1 MPQKSHRITISAALI
16 VIGFFISC
24 HSHKETTTSAKKE
37 PVKNPTVKTNDV
49 KIKNVAS
56 ILGVSEK
63 EVKEK
68 KLYGF
73 VSEWYGVPY
82 KYGGCSKYGTDCSCL
97 TINLY
102 STVYKKQLPRNAD
115 DMAKAC
121 DKVSERKADE
131 GDMVFFK
138 INSKTVSH
146 VGVVLKNNKFV
157 HASTSKGVLISDLND
172 AYYKKYFYCYGRLN

>member
-1 MPQKSHRITISAALI
+1 MQIRSHILFLSVAL
-16 VIGFFISC
+16 VSVGFFVSC
-24 HSHKETTTSAKKE
+24 HSRKETTTS
-37 PVKNPTVKTNDV
+37 VKNETTKSGDV
-49 KIKNVAS
+49 KLKGIAS

-63 EVKEK
+63 ELTDK

-82 KYGGCSKYGTDCSCL
+82 KYGGCTKNGTDCSCL

-102 STVYKKQLPRNAD
+102 STVYRKQLPRTAD
-115 DMAKAC
+115 EMAKAC
-121 DKVSERKADE
+121 DKVSEKKCDE

-138 INSKTVSH
+138 INSKQVSH
-146 VGVVLKNNKFV
+146 VGVILKNNKFV

-172 AYYKKYFYCYGRLN
+172 VYYKKYFYCFGRMN

>member
-1 MPQKSHRITISAALI
+1 MPQKSHIITLSAALI
-16 VIGFFISC
+16 VIGFIVSC
-24 HSHKETTTSAKKE
+24 HSHKEVATSVKNDSAK
-37 PVKNPTVKTNDV
+37 VSDV
-49 KIKNVAS
+49 KIKNVAT

-63 EVKEK
+63 EIRGE
-68 KLYGF
+68 KLYEF
-73 VSEWYGVPY
+73 VTDWYGVPY
-82 KYGGCSKYGTDCSCL
+82 KYGGCSKSGTDCSCL

-102 STVYKKQLPRNAD
+102 SSVYKKQLPRSAD

-138 INSKTVSH
+138 INSKQVSH
-146 VGVVLKNNKFV
+146 VGVILKNNKFV

-172 AYYKKYFYCYGRLN
+172 AYYKKYFYCYGRMN